1 MQAGQ
6 AKLAMCDDTCGSL
19 IQLSQ
24 PTRTLVCGFSR
35 TYRASSARATEDLAL
50 RPLGCLASARCEQE
64 RNLRGLE
71 RRPTHS
77 APPTRDRLVA
87 PAWRR
92 DAAGNFT
99 RGKRSNFTRGSRGE
113 RDTRSCAFVPV
124 CSVVRV

>member
-64 RNLRGLE
+64 RNLVVASKGGQRTR
-71 RRPTHS
+71 RRP
-77 APPTRDRLVA
+77 
-87 PAWRR
+87 
-92 DAAGNFT
+92 
-99 RGKRSNFTRGSRGE
+99 RGT
-113 RDTRSCAFVPV
+113 VW
-124 CSVVRV
+124 